1 MPPCALGTRQSPLP
15 LWLLGASNAEYILA
29 MFSRNS
35 SMYAVL
41 ASCEVE
47 AAFLGGLVA
56 SRQTGRRDLAERV
69 VAEAEAEEVEEGVRS

>member
-1 MPPCALGTRQSPLP
+1 
-15 LWLLGASNAEYILA
+15 
-29 MFSRNS
+29 
-35 SMYAVL
+35 MYAVL